1 MTLQIDSTKAV
12 IFVAGCVVMYFVF
25 KYTRR
30 SHPGPVTSGDLVG
43 SIAAGA
49 TAMAVLAFLMVPQAR
64 TEPDEFPAPMSTST
78 SMPTSGS
85 GSAPASSSTP
95 TPAPPTAK

>member
-12 IFVAGCVVMYFVF
+12 IFVAGCVVTYFVF

-30 SHPGPVTSGDLVG
+30 SHPGPATSGDLVG

-49 TAMAVLAFLMVPQAR
+49 TAMAVLAFLVVPQAR
-64 TEPDEFPAPMSTST
+64 TEPDEFPAPVSTST
-78 SMPTSGS
+78 STSGS
-85 GSAPASSSTP
+85 GSVPASSLTP
-95 TPAPPTAK
+95 TPVPPSAK